1 MQNPLVSIIVPI
13 YKVEPYLRR
22 CLDSIVN
29 QTYTNLEIILVD
41 DGSPDGCP
49 QICDEYAAK
58 DKRIVVIHKEN
69 GGLSDA
75 RNAGLDICKG
85 EYIFFIDSDDWIKTD
100 TIEFLYKITQ
110 DKKSNIVIG
119 DYITTTETGFHQKQS
134 TSKHI
139 IEMSLFNL
147 LKCHQ
152 PGHSLFTQAVVAWN
166 KLIKRDIAQR
176 WTFPKGSI
184 CEDHYVTYKYY
195 YSAKKVILTNVQTY
209 YYRTRKGSI
218 VSDLAKKPIQ
228 DKIIQHDYLRKR
240 IDFFLKVDRPDI
252 ASLFTEYYT
261 RNALYLYK
269 KKCEGSIDSLEIRNY
284 SSFIR
289 SNFFIKFAVNHL
301 KLFLIVYKAI
311 QVILP
316 DESLTNI
323 LYGKKSGIEGI
334 IWRRLHLPNTQIR
347 KKLFKN
353 QINRD

>member
-1 MQNPLVSIIVPI
+1 MQTPLVSIIVPI

-110 DKKSNIVIG
+110 DKKSDIVIG
-119 DYITTTETGFHQKQS
+119 DYITTTETGYHQKQS

-152 PGHSLFTQAVVAWN
+152 PGHPLFTQVVAAWN
-166 KLIKRDIAQR
+166 KLIKRDIAKK
-176 WTFPKGSI
+176 WSFPKGAI
-184 CEDHYVTYKYY
+184 CEDHYTTYKYFF
-195 YSAKKVILTNVQTY
+195 SASKVILTNKKTY
-209 YYRTRKGSI
+209 YYRTREGSI
-218 VSDLAKKPIQ
+218 VNNLAKDPIR
-228 DKIIQHDYLRKR
+228 DNYIQFEYLRERISFFLDQAR
-240 IDFFLKVDRPDI
+240 IDI
-252 ASLFTEYYT
+252 ANLFIDQYT
-261 RNALYLYK
+261 RNAIYLYIIESKNKRNKSIHIQDILAFK
-269 KKCEGSIDSLEIRNY
+269 KYLKTKCVRFS
-284 SSFIR
+284 
-289 SNFFIKFAVNHL
+289 VNHL
-301 KLFLIVYKAI
+301 NICIKFYSILCKFSTEKIARNIILGEKGSLIAFIWKALK
-311 QVILP
+311 LP
-316 DESLTNI
+316 D
-323 LYGKKSGIEGI
+323 
-334 IWRRLHLPNTQIR
+334 TQFR
-347 KKLFKN
+347 KKLFFPK
-353 QINRD
+353 